1 MMPKIIQKRH
11 NCLVFNEQFPNIYK
25 EYILYLFWSTMKCPV
40 CGGEASATGK
50 EWKFGQFDAKGYKC
64 GSCAKSFSG
73 YYKAGKLS
81 HTVPK
86 AK

>member
-1 MMPKIIQKRH
+1 
-11 NCLVFNEQFPNIYK
+11 
-25 EYILYLFWSTMKCPV
+25 MKCPV
-40 CGGEASATGK
+40 CGGEAKATGK

-64 GSCAKSFSG
+64 GSCSKSFSG